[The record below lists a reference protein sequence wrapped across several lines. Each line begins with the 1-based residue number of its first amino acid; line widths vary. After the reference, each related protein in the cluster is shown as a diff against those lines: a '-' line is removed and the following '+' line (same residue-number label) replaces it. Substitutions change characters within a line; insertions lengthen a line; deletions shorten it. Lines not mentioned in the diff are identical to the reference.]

1 MLSNNDTNVNPDEV
15 GGSASPQEPWK
26 SVTRSEFRVNGQ
38 QPEAARRLRSGHWGT
53 RRTGPVPMIK

>member
-26 SVTRSEFRVNGQ
+26 SVTRSLSSASDMASNLG
-38 QPEAARRLRSGHWGT
+38 
-53 RRTGPVPMIK
+53 